1 MSLHIWFIRTDRH
14 TILVDTCVGNHK
26 TRSRAMWND
35 LNTPW
40 LDRLSAAGVEPEAV
54 DFVLCTHLHTDHVGW
69 NTRLAD
75 GRWVPTFPNAQ
86 YLFSKTDY
94 DSSCEGNR
102 PATALYGAYT
112 VSALPIVEPGR
123 AEMLDGDHASDDRQ
137 PTSPAPAN

>member
-75 GRWVPTFPNAQ
+75 GRWVPTFPNAK
-86 YLFSKTDY
+86 YLFSKTDRSEEHTSELQLLMRKSY
-94 DSSCEGNR
+94 AVFCLKKTTSY
-102 PATALYGAYT
+102 LYYT
-112 VSALPIVEPGR
+112 
-123 AEMLDGDHASDDRQ
+123 
-137 PTSPAPAN
+137 